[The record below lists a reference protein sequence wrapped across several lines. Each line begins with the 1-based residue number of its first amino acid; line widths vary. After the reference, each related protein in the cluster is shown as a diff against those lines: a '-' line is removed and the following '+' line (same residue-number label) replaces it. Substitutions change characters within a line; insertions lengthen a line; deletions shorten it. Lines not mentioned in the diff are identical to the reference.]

1 MREPHSEG
9 LNLMNTR
16 VISKN
21 SLEAGWVGGPKAVG
35 GCASFELVKAFGDRI
50 YSIAKHI
57 TQNDDAAEDVLGMFG
72 LTAPLLANSRK
83 AAKPARLADAEAAAV
98 PLNEPAQR
106 RQSRQLRGAQSTP
119 RRFDLR

>member
-21 SLEAGWVGGPKAVG
+21 SLEAGWVGCPKAVG
-35 GCASFELVKAFGDRI
+35 GFASFELVRIFGDRV

-57 TQNDDAAEDVLGMFG
+57 TQNDDAAEDVLIEAFLEVCSDWMDATRTKRFG
-72 LTAPLLANSRK
+72 FGS
-83 AAKPARLADAEAAAV
+83 
-98 PLNEPAQR
+98 
-106 RQSRQLRGAQSTP
+106 
-119 RRFDLR
+119 